1 MTLFLFNIGEV
12 RKSSCL
18 YATFSPLQLTSQYPR
33 GLAATSLLARSR
45 PRRCEASGL
54 VSQDGATASI
64 SVLSF
69 AWLAQQ
75 AWLSR
80 TAFGAE
86 RSSHARRSPPRM
98 MPQQNKI
105 RALDSYSLRSGY
117 RFLTAS
123 YKARALWI
131 NEIIAHANP
140 ATQARPTT
148 GTKIK
153 NKTTIHV
160 RRKRAAA
167 TLLRSSDA
175 GGTVESKA
183 SLPRLGWHPA
193 KLLCL

>member
-1 MTLFLFNIGEV
+1 VKSEKVVAYTQHSRRCNSPPSTPVGWRQRPYWPGPGHDVGEV
-12 RKSSCL
+12 R
-18 YATFSPLQLTSQYPR
+18 
-33 GLAATSLLARSR
+33 
-45 PRRCEASGL
+45 GL